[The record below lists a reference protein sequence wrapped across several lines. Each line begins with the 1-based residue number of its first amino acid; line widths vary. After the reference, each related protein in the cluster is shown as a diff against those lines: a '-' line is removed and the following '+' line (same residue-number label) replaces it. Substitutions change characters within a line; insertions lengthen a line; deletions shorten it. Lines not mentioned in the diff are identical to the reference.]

1 MGTHPIFE
9 SDFDCLTDTSDCVVE
24 MVNIDNNAQP
34 VADKQYD
41 QPTVGLIVP
50 PPEIRSIVEKTASF
64 VARNGENFEHKI
76 RQNEAAN
83 PKFNFL
89 KDEDP
94 YNGYYRHKVKEF
106 GAGVTQ
112 LTKADEEIKPTEE
125 VQAALKPKIVIPT
138 EPPSEFEFCHDPPTL
153 NSLELDIVKLTAQF
167 VARNGRSFLTQLMQ
181 KEAKNYQFDFLRPQ
195 HTLFQHFSKL
205 VEQYNKVLIPSKQS
219 RSKLRTEIGNQQLIL
234 DDVNYR
240 VEWGKYQERI
250 KKQQQEKVEKER
262 VAYAEID
269 WHDFVIVET
278 VDFQSHERSD
288 LPPPVTR
295 EQLGVRLTRQ
305 KRLEEFGAE
314 EADRQQQLQMEEE
327 LAIAQKK
334 AIQQQ
339 QARQPQVLER
349 DLGDKVVQEDRPKS
363 LAPLQS
369 APPVAPTQPK
379 GDIVIRAGYDPK
391 TTKKAKVVQ
400 GDIEYLISP
409 LTGERVPASKMD
421 EHMRIGLL
429 DPAWVEKRKLEIQK
443 KKDEEDYYAPN
454 VQVAEALRKLAP
466 KRTDIFGIDETGV
479 GKEVGEQKK
488 LQQEIGW
495 DGHAKTVESAKS
507 LRDAEDAKEMQRRR
521 EQYNKGILPDDL
533 KDKTM
538 GQPGVQKQPAMPTP
552 GMATAP
558 RMIPV
563 IRQVVPQPIVPINM
577 HQPQGAPMGIRMGG
591 MIPGMQMGMRPAM
604 PGQGMITTPMAA
616 TGMQMGQRPMMPGQ
630 ISATMPGLRPPM
642 GGNVDMGMGGP
653 PAKKMKPEEQLI
665 PEQTFMRQNPP
676 TVTFQVSA
684 PKVEKDDWKCKGQL
698 ITVSMPLKST
708 FSEVKAKLEAET
720 GMPPGK
726 QKLQCENIFVKD
738 SNTLAFYN
746 IKPSSLILLTLKE
759 RGGRKK

>member
-1 MGTHPIFE
+1 
-9 SDFDCLTDTSDCVVE
+9 
-24 MVNIDNNAQP
+24 
-34 VADKQYD
+34 
-41 QPTVGLIVP
+41 
-50 PPEIRSIVEKTASF
+50 
-64 VARNGENFEHKI
+64 
-76 RQNEAAN
+76 
-83 PKFNFL
+83 
-89 KDEDP
+89 
-94 YNGYYRHKVKEF
+94 
-106 GAGVTQ
+106 
-112 LTKADEEIKPTEE
+112 
-125 VQAALKPKIVIPT
+125 
-138 EPPSEFEFCHDPPTL
+138 
-153 NSLELDIVKLTAQF
+153 
-167 VARNGRSFLTQLMQ
+167 MQ

-205 VEQYNKVLIPSKQS
+205 VEQYNKVLIPTKQM
-219 RSKLRTEIGNQQLIL
+219 RAKLRAEVQNQQLIL

-278 VDFQSHERSD
+278 VDFQPHERSD

-314 EADRQQQLQMEEE
+314 EADRQHQAQMEEE
-327 LAIAQKK
+327 QAIAQKR
-334 AIQQQ
+334 AAQN
-339 QARQPQVLER
+339 AMRQEPQVVEK
-349 DLGDKVVQEDRPKS
+349 DLGQQVQEERPKAM
-363 LAPLQS
+363 APVQS

-429 DPAWVEKRKLEIQK
+429 DPAWVEKRKLEIAK
-443 KKDEEDYYAPN
+443 KKDEEDYFAPN
-454 VQVAEALRKLAP
+454 VQVAEALKNLAP

-495 DGHAKTVESAKS
+495 DGHAKTKDAAISNQFKKDEDEAQKR
-507 LRDAEDAKEMQRRR
+507 RD
-521 EQYNKGILPDDL
+521 QYNRGVMPDDL
-533 KDKTM
+533 KDHSQA
-538 GQPGVQKQPAMPTP
+538 GPGVQRQPALPKP
-552 GMATAP
+552 GAPTAP
-558 RMIPV
+558 RVMNV
-563 IRQVVPQPIVPINM
+563 VRQIVPQPIVPIM
-577 HQPQGAPMGIRMGG
+577 QTAPQPAPMGIRMGG
-591 MIPGMQMGMRPAM
+591 MIPGMQMGMRPSM
-604 PGQGMITTPMAA
+604 PGQAMPLAASGMA
-616 TGMQMGQRPMMPGQ
+616 MGQRPMMPGQ
-630 ISATMPGLRPPM
+630 ISATMPGLRPPV
-642 GGNVDMGMGGP
+642 GGGVDMSMSGP
-653 PAKKMKPEEQLI
+653 PAKKMKPEETLI
-665 PEQTFMRQNPP
+665 PEQTFLRQNPP

-698 ITVSMPLKST
+698 ITISMPLKST
-708 FSEVKAKLEAET
+708 FSEVKQKLEAET

-726 QKLQCENIFVKD
+726 QKLQCESIFVKD

-746 IKPSSLILLTLKE
+746 IKPSSLVLLTLKE